1 MFVRRMVVPVALVV
15 SILALALGAARPTS
29 GAGEER
35 RYLVKP
41 GDTLWA
47 IADARYAGDPREAIW
62 RIKQRN
68 GLETS
73 VLTPGQ
79 VLALPP

>member
-1 MFVRRMVVPVALVV
+1 MR
-15 SILALALGAARPTS
+15 S
-29 GAGEER
+29 
-35 RYLVKP
+35 

-68 GLETS
+68 GLES
-73 VLTPGQ
+73 SMLSPGQ
-79 VLALPP
+79 VLALPR

>member
-1 MFVRRMVVPVALVV
+1 MFARRIPVPLAIVAA
-15 SILALALGAARPTS
+15 IGALALGAARPTS

-35 RYLVKP
+35 RYVVRS

-68 GLETS
+68 GLES
-73 VLTPGQ
+73 SMLSPGQ
-79 VLALPP
+79 VLALPR